1 MSFLYAFWS
10 ELSLLLPFLN
20 ASIYAWLPE
29 SLLLYPRICSKLWS
43 LDMTFYFYIA
53 FWFTRYAYCGEITFW
68 KDINREKFSCYRWR
82 ILYSNWYF
90 LKVKIPISTLFSNNN
105 NNQKKKKKRE
115 GKKIIIS
122 MIWIYKKLVATHSII
137 GTLFLV
143 FLHS

>member
-10 ELSLLLPFLN
+10 KLSLLLPFLN
-20 ASIYAWLPE
+20 ASIYAWLLE

-43 LDMTFYFYIA
+43 LDMSFYFYIA
-53 FWFTRYAYCGEITFW
+53 FWFTRYACCGEITFW

-82 ILYSNWYF
+82 NLYSNWYF
-90 LKVKIPISTLFSNNN
+90 LKVKIAISMLFS
-105 NNQKKKKKRE
+105 QKKK

-122 MIWIYKKLVATHSII
+122 IIWIYKKPVATHSII

>member
-1 MSFLYAFWS
+1 MSFLHAFWS

-20 ASIYAWLPE
+20 ASIYAWLLE
-29 SLLLYPRICSKLWS
+29 SLFLYPRICSRLWS

-53 FWFTRYAYCGEITFW
+53 LWFTRYACCGEITFW
-68 KDINREKFSCYRWR
+68 KDINREKFMCHRWR
-82 ILYSNWYF
+82 NLYNNWYF
-90 LKVKIPISTLFSNNN
+90 LKIKIAISMLFSSNNN
-105 NNQKKKKKRE
+105 NKKRKE

-122 MIWIYKKLVATHSII
+122 IIWIYKKPVATHSII